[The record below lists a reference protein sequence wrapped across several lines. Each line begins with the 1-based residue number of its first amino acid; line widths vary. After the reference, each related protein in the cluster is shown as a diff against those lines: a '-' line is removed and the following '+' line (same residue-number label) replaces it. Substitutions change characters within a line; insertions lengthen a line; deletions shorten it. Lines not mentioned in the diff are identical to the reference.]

1 MKYLLLV
8 FLIPIIGFSQ
18 NTRKVFVESGVTS
31 FIPFVKEE
39 RSYGNFENQYF
50 RDLKYTYKTT
60 PGYFIKCGIE
70 ILPKTERR
78 FTVTVPLSIGYKEF
92 NKDMVTT
99 GYAIGCFSYFNGTEK
114 NHTSSKAASLMI
126 GPKFNFSA
134 KKLTVFTVI
143 NINTDLFFLSSESYE
158 YKSINGETY
167 RHFNSS
173 APHVNDLV
181 FSTSL
186 QLGFDYKMSSRWSA
200 GFSSDCYF
208 LNPIINS
215 DKLNST
221 LFNFGYS
228 QQSTFVC
235 IGIRVG
241 YHF

>member
-92 NKDMVTT
+92 NKDNLRKAIMIPQPQI
-99 GYAIGCFSYFNGTEK
+99 GNIYAPITKSEPK
-114 NHTSSKAASLMI
+114 N
-126 GPKFNFSA
+126 
-134 KKLTVFTVI
+134 
-143 NINTDLFFLSSESYE
+143 
-158 YKSINGETY
+158 
-167 RHFNSS
+167 
-173 APHVNDLV
+173 
-181 FSTSL
+181 
-186 QLGFDYKMSSRWSA
+186 QLGDSQAHQSSLVEDSLT
-200 GFSSDCYF
+200 G
-208 LNPIINS
+208 N
-215 DKLNST
+215 
-221 LFNFGYS
+221 
-228 QQSTFVC
+228 
-235 IGIRVG
+235 
-241 YHF
+241 H